1 MSTNIDWLQTVEFM
15 IDLADFVTL
24 YLVVRH
30 LKFHNRAVFVEWENE
45 LCNSSPVSWRINV
58 LQRCEVRFEIQEVC
72 FSVHE

>member
-30 LKFHNRAVFVEWENE
+30 LKFHNRAVFVE
-45 LCNSSPVSWRINV
+45 
-58 LQRCEVRFEIQEVC
+58 
-72 FSVHE
+72 